1 MLIRMQIPDDVREG
15 AVLRAAHSVR
25 ASGVS
30 TGLRRV
36 DGALIRFRL
45 APQGKKA
52 TAIVVEHRPKVLGGK
67 QAAAI
72 RRALV

>member
-1 MLIRMQIPDDVREG
+1 MLIRMNVPDDVREG
-15 AVLRAAHSVR
+15 AVVRAAHSVR
-25 ASGVS
+25 ASGAT

-45 APQGKKA
+45 APHRKTA
-52 TAIVVEHRPKVLGGK
+52 TAIVVEHCPKVLGGK

-72 RRALV
+72 RRALA